1 MEVGSSLIYR
11 KIAPNNTML
20 EAERVLLEKG
30 IPYRLIE
37 LTDRAMTVADVLRF
51 SKGDFSAEEVCKTV
65 IMRDES
71 GGLYAFMLV
80 GTDRVDFIKAKRL
93 TGKKL
98 RVASPEEVRASAG
111 VDPGAVC
118 PLTLRIPLTIDERVL
133 KLARINFGSGHHLHG
148 IEMATTDLLRAVT
161 HTVADVAQ

>member
-1 MEVGSSLIYR
+1 LGVAYLTRWHCIR
-11 KIAPNNTML
+11 TML
-20 EAERVLLEKG
+20 EAERVLHEKG

-37 LTDRAMTVADVLRF
+37 LTDRAMTVADVLRY
-51 SKGDFSAEEVCKTV
+51 SRGDFPAEEVCKTV
-65 IMRDES
+65 IMRDDS

-80 GTDRVDFIKAKRL
+80 GSDHVDFLKAKRL

-98 RVASPEEVRASAG
+98 RVASPAEVRDSTG

-118 PLTLRIPLTIDERVL
+118 PLTLSIPLTIDQRVL
-133 KLARINFGSGHHLHG
+133 KLARVNFGSGHHLNG
-148 IEMATTDLLRAVT
+148 IEMNTGDLLRAVP

>member
-1 MEVGSSLIYR
+1 
-11 KIAPNNTML
+11 ML
-20 EAERVLLEKG
+20 EAERILREKG
-30 IPYRLIE
+30 IPYRLID

-51 SKGDFSAEEVCKTV
+51 SKGDFPAEEVCKTV
-65 IMRDES
+65 IMRDDS

-80 GTDRVDFIKAKRL
+80 GVDRVDFLKVKRL

-98 RVASPEEVRASAG
+98 RVASPEEVRASAS

-118 PLTLRIPLTIDERVL
+118 PLTLRIPLTIDTRVT
-133 KLARINFGSGHHLHG
+133 KLPRVNFGSGHHLHG
-148 IEMATTDLLRAVT
+148 IEMATADLLRAVP